1 MKFCTPRAQKKS
13 RQILDG
19 ATCVFDAQ
27 GFEGASVDV
36 IAETADVSKATLYK
50 YFANKQDLFSA
61 CIERQCEVYSER
73 MIDLSEVDG
82 PLEDN
87 LRIIASTIGQTF
99 TSPVLANLFRLAI
112 AETGRFPEIGRAIF
126 DQGPQKSI
134 ELISAILKKHIETG
148 ELAITDIPR
157 AARQFQALVK
167 ADFFDLALFGI
178 RQDFSPQELQ
188 QSAENAVQT
197 FLRAYRVG

>member
-13 RQILDG
+13 CQILDG

-50 YFANKQDLFSA
+50 YFANKQELFSA
-61 CIERQCEVYSER
+61 CIERQCEIYSER
-73 MIDLSEVDG
+73 MVTLSDVEG

-87 LRIIASTIGQTF
+87 LRIIATIIGQTF
-99 TSPVLANLFRLAI
+99 TSPLLANLFRLAV
-112 AETGRFPEIGRAIF
+112 AETARFPEIGRAF
-126 DQGPQKSI
+126 YDTGPKGGTRLIATILQK
-134 ELISAILKKHIETG
+134 HVDTG
-148 ELAITDIPR
+148 ELDIDDVSL
-157 AARQFQALVK
+157 AARQFQALVR

-178 RQDFSPQELQ
+178 RHDFTPLEIE
-188 QSAENAVQT
+188 QSAEKAVQT
-197 FLRAYRVG
+197 FLRAYEVR